1 MTKID
6 KMTADYVNNYCS
18 KNDSYEASAEKEDIA
33 KAYKQGLLDMLN
45 YIQNDLSE
53 FAKW

>member
-6 KMTADYVNNYCS
+6 RMIAEYVNNYYS

-45 YIQNDLSE
+45 YIQNDLAE
-53 FAKW
+53 FIKW